1 MWENRQGLIVWFQ
14 RRRNIKHLKRFGHLI
29 YASKRRKYAVIYVN
43 QSEVEN
49 VEEKLQKL
57 PFVRKVEPSYKPF
70 IRTDYE
76 KKMPVHT
83 KPYDYNVGI

>member
-1 MWENRQGLIVWFQ
+1 MREKRQGLIVWYQ

-29 YASKRRKYAVIYVN
+29 YASKKQKYGIIYVN
-43 QSEVEN
+43 QSDIEEI
-49 VEEKLQKL
+49 EEKLHKL
-57 PFVRKVEPSYKPF
+57 PFVRKVERSYKPF

-76 KKMPVHT
+76 KKTPIQT